1 MSSSSLTFAVIG
13 LECSNIVLM
22 SLLLATPAPKHSM
35 VKALVIACIL
45 RSILDLLP
53 SILERAYLDNFNN
66 LIDHPTLASFCVSD
80 SVLLRYATVVKA
92 AFAVSFTLPALWL
105 SIIHI
110 RPKRSADDYPR
121 LTRRTILWLCV
132 APFVWALPV
141 LLVSLPHLIR
151 GEDLRPSYQINTCYF
166 DDNAFTV
173 VSLIFTLVPLV
184 VAVFLSVSVALVIPR
199 WSDAARSHRATLCSK
214 RSARFGALVLVTI
227 ISASLYVGVLVKWIN
242 DHSRPWGS
250 AEPLRLL
257 MRTSVIWEAVTPIL
271 FFLIFAAQEEIY
283 ETWLGW
289 LSRIVR
295 MPCRKNDGRVEN
307 GRGVSQYMTY
317 DSYISPANGATYSMV
332 PCDGDTAERNVR
344 TAFPGKIISL
354 PLSSKFL
361 HQSLHGE
368 RRPHGA
374 DGLSPPPRPH
384 PSHPPERAV
393 EETTKASRR
402 PLNLFPTIGNLSL
415 SAFGSQPSTQSNL
428 NVSTVGEVSAEEV
441 YIATT
446 TVESTERI
454 PWGGPRSDTPVSTRT
469 FGRATASRR

>member
-1 MSSSSLTFAVIG
+1 MG
-13 LECSNIVLM
+13 
-22 SLLLATPAPKHSM
+22 
-35 VKALVIACIL
+35 IAC
-45 RSILDLLP
+45 SVGVAP
-53 SILERAYLDNFNN
+53 SPDQGRR
-66 LIDHPTLASFCVSD
+66 LAAMVSD
-80 SVLLRYATVVKA
+80 CEYD
-92 AFAVSFTLPALWL
+92 AFRHSYDD
-105 SIIHI
+105 SCIS
-110 RPKRSADDYPR
+110 PK
-121 LTRRTILWLCV
+121 
-132 APFVWALPV
+132 
-141 LLVSLPHLIR
+141 
-151 GEDLRPSYQINTCYF
+151 NTCYF

-257 MRTSVIWEAVTPIL
+257 MRTSVIWEGE
-271 FFLIFAAQEEIY
+271 FLIICSTNNYADSALVNKLLPLFCSSSFLRHKRKF
-283 ETWLGW
+283 TRLGW
-289 LSRIVR
+289 VGCHASSACPAAKTMDVWRTAAECHSTVRLCVGTSLSQVR
-295 MPCRKNDGRVEN
+295 RKPITLSTV
-307 GRGVSQYMTY
+307 TY

-469 FGRATASRR
+469 FGRATTSRR